1 MNQTCTD
8 LTSVTWR
15 CAEFAIAMLDG
26 HAEPTAADLEQ
37 LVRAVTEWAR
47 AGVPLDA
54 IQHAIHSGFRRGM
67 AEFITRVDPVN
78 AGDITTGIELALSLL
93 TVITSAASLAYL
105 DELRSV
111 LCERRGA
118 TTTLAAALLG
128 GRSTST
134 MARECGITIA
144 ERYTVLA
151 LGFPAT
157 RPNPTPNA
165 MNRTIARIQ
174 DALTTHAEAGV
185 LFLLGPHGGTVLI
198 PEPVLSDSEVDA
210 LIQHL
215 SAAVEVELTA
225 TSAPATV
232 PGIPAA
238 AEHTHELLNL
248 VRQAHNTPGLYRFD
262 NFALE
267 YQLTRPG
274 PARRLLATQLDPLD
288 AHPDLFKTLRI
299 HLANELNRRRTG
311 RQLHIHA
318 NTVDYRMHRIKQLT
332 GLDPALPSGLW
343 QLRSA
348 LIARLSEGPKP

>member
-1 MNQTCTD
+1 MNQSCAD
-8 LTSVTWR
+8 LTTMTWR
-15 CAEFAIAMLDG
+15 CTEFAIDMLDG
-26 HAEPTAADLEQ
+26 HAEPTAADLAPLTQ
-37 LVRAVTEWAR
+37 AVADWAR

-54 IQHAIHSGFRRGM
+54 IQHAIHTGFRRGL
-67 AEFITRVDPVN
+67 AEFTTRVNPAN
-78 AGDITTGIELALSLL
+78 AGDITTGVALAISLL
-93 TVITSAASLAYL
+93 TVITSTASLAYL
-105 DELRSV
+105 GELRSV

-118 TTTLAAALLG
+118 ATTLAAALLG
-128 GRSTST
+128 GRSTKT

-144 ERYTVLA
+144 ESYTVLA
-151 LGFPAT
+151 LGLPSAPTQVAT
-157 RPNPTPNA
+157 
-165 MNRTIARIQ
+165 NRTIGRIQ
-174 DALTTHAEAGV
+174 DELTTHAESGV
-185 LFLLGPHGGTVLI
+185 LSLLGPGGGTVLI
-198 PEPVLSDSEVDA
+198 PAPTLTDDEVND
-210 LIQHL
+210 LVKRL
-215 SAAVEVELTA
+215 SAAAEVEVTA
-225 TSAPATV
+225 TSTHATV

-238 AEHTHELLNL
+238 AEHTRELLNL

-318 NTVDYRMHRIKQLT
+318 NTVDYRMQRIKQLT
-332 GLDPALPSGLW
+332 GLDPALPSDLW

-348 LIARLSEGPKP
+348 LIARLSEGPRP